1 MKSKSERQPGPL
13 LKKSK
18 HPKKHLQKPPDKQPD
33 KQPGKQPDKQPRILK
48 LSERIEAQTEASFFA
63 IANPGMEKL
72 VRREIEEILHGRE
85 LIETVGGVQFQA
97 QVQAVY
103 LGQPKLKTVNRLL
116 LRVDQFGVRDFQK
129 LFRKVKGLPWKS
141 WLKPG
146 VGLKARASSHA
157 SRLKIKK
164 GIERT
169 ILDAFSEVVK
179 AKPQK
184 ELLVLA
190 RVEDDICTLSLDLSG
205 ELLHKRGDRDE
216 VGLAPLRETWAAG
229 ILTRAWEI
237 LAQDQALREKFSKP
251 WHWIEP
257 MAGTAVFAREAL
269 KAQTPAT
276 SRTFAME
283 DCLNVEGL
291 KIEEAKPHVLKS
303 EDAAKHSDAGIWSPL
318 KNLKRLS
325 VFDHDSSQ
333 LKKAQEGVE
342 EVLAATVAARRV
354 VDPNL
359 ETEFMASDLKHSRLN
374 LADGQAR
381 FVILNPPWGVR
392 LKSEDAVSSFERQAR
407 LLQEIQT
414 QLQPAFVAVVFPKI
428 HAVPGPGGGAKTLKT
443 PSGWT
448 EHEGFSFRAGGIPV
462 DARFF
467 SVGSVRTR

>member
-1 MKSKSERQPGPL
+1 VKSKSERQPGPL
-13 LKKSK
+13 SKKSK
-18 HPKKHLQKPPDKQPD
+18 
-33 KQPGKQPDKQPRILK
+33 QPGRQPDKQPRILK

-97 QVQAVY
+97 QVQSVY

-205 ELLHKRGDRDE
+205 ELLHKRGDREE

-237 LAQDQALREKFSKP
+237 LAEDQALREKFSQP

-269 KAQTPAT
+269 KAQTPVT

-291 KIEEAKPHVLKS
+291 KVEMAKPKVMES
-303 EDAAKHSDAGIWSPL
+303 EDTAKHSDAGIWSPL

-333 LKKAQEGVE
+333 LKKAQAGVE
-342 EVLAATVAARRV
+342 EVLAATVTACR

-381 FVILNPPWGVR
+381 FVILNPPWGIR

-428 HAVPGPGGGAKTLKT
+428 QAAPGPGGGAKALKT